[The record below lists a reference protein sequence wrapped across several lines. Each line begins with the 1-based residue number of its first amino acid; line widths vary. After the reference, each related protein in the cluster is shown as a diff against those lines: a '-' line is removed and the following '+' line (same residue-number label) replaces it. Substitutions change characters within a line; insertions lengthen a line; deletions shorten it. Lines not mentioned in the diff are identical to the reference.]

1 MLRRLY
7 RIDMI
12 LLRKILKI
20 FFLLL
25 WSLFVMLPAALSRI
39 GRSHWRKVALGA
51 FWAKFWARGA
61 AKITGVKTVVHGVLP
76 ESSGKLLIS
85 NHLGYLDVL
94 AHASVFNIRF
104 APKAE
109 IKNWFLFGTLVSL
122 GSPVWIDRKSPR
134 KSREYAEVFR
144 ETLEHDIA
152 LLVYPEGTST
162 DGKHGLL
169 SFKSTPFAAL
179 PEGCSILPTLLFY
192 HETPADSVP
201 GAWFGDI
208 SFAKH
213 VWNVLGL
220 KEIRIDMV
228 IMPEITALPGEQRKE
243 LANRVHEAM
252 TEEYKKYERIF

>member
-1 MLRRLY
+1 
-7 RIDMI
+7 MI
-12 LLRKILKI
+12 
-20 FFLLL
+20 
-25 WSLFVMLPAALSRI
+25 PASLSRI
-39 GRSHWRKVALGA
+39 GRSPWRKVALGA
-51 FWAKFWARGA
+51 FWAKFWAKGA
-61 AKITGVKTVVHGVLP
+61 ARITGVKTVVHGVLP
-76 ESSGKLLIS
+76 ESRGKLLIS

-122 GSPVWIDRKSPR
+122 GSPVWIDRKKQLR
-134 KSREYAEVFR
+134 SREYAEVFK
-144 ETLEHDIA
+144 ETLEHNVA

-169 SFKSTPFAAL
+169 PFKSTPFAAL
-179 PEGCSILPTLLFY
+179 PENCAILPTLLFY
-192 HETPADSVP
+192 HEKPENSVP

-208 SFAKH
+208 SFAQH

-220 KEIRIDMV
+220 KEIRVDMV

-243 LANRVHEAM
+243 LAARVHKAM
-252 TEEYKKYERIF
+252 TEEYEKYENVF